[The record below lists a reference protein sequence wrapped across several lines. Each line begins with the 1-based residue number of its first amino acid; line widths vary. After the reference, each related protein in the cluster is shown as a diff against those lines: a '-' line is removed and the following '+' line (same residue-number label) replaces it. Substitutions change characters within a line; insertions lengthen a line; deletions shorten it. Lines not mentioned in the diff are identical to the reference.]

1 MVNAGFEVISE
12 PRISFMGTFSRR
24 VLSECGEKKEQPA
37 LGKIDSCVALPD
49 DDNRCQSRRCPTNNA
64 GATALQGWMAVCE
77 IVWIEAWPPVI
88 DIVPAVG
95 FEIVAGWVI
104 GVNIVSR
111 RWLYARHYPA

>member
-1 MVNAGFEVISE
+1 
-12 PRISFMGTFSRR
+12 
-24 VLSECGEKKEQPA
+24 
-37 LGKIDSCVALPD
+37 
-49 DDNRCQSRRCPTNNA
+49 
-64 GATALQGWMAVCE
+64 MAVCE